1 MFQHVTAKFH
11 TTDNRV
17 EIRSS
22 LNVGCVYCLE
32 IFEPK
37 HITQWNGDT
46 AICIYCNCDCL
57 LGDKSGYPI
66 TKQFLQKMHNYWFE
80 PMLELTAREIVD
92 EDSIRYLN
100 EYYLGDLGLW
110 LEIGEELD
118 PYTNYLIFERSRE
131 IFRTIY
137 PKELLIKI
145 SQIFGNCSHV
155 EILNEDISVGG
166 EPMQQETLRIT
177 IHRC

>member
-1 MFQHVTAKFH
+1 MFQHVTAKSH

-57 LGDKSGYPI
+57 LGDKSCYPI
-66 TKQFLQKMHNYWFE
+66 TKPFLQKMLNYWFE
-80 PMLELTAREIVD
+80 PVLELTASEIVD
-92 EDSIRYLN
+92 ADSIRYLN
-100 EYYLGDLGLW
+100 EYYLGEMGFW
-110 LEIGEELD
+110 LEIGEELE
-118 PYTNYLIFERSRE
+118 PYENYLIFESSRE
-131 IFRTIY
+131 IFRSIF
-137 PKELLIKI
+137 PKEVLIKLA
-145 SQIFGNCSHV
+145 QIFADCSHV
-155 EILNEDISVGG
+155 ETVTEDMTVGG
-166 EPMQQETLRIT
+166 KIIHQETLRVT
-177 IHRC
+177 IHR